1 MDDDYDTGPRQ
12 RRDTDQ
18 SAAARLTGLTVQQ
31 LAVQL
36 IGGLLLGAVVGLSSS
51 WATQQVMGEQLRA
64 MTRQIEELASDLR
77 QMRQDLYAPRYN
89 KSSALVEAQRA
100 YQRLPPGRP

>member
-18 SAAARLTGLTVQQ
+18 SAAVRLTGLNVQQ

-36 IGGLLLGAVVGLSSS
+36 IGGLLLAAVVGLTSS

-64 MTRQIEELASDLR
+64 MTREIEDLASDLR
-77 QMRQDLYAPRYN
+77 QMRQDLYAPRY
-89 KSSALVEAQRA
+89 KSSALIEAQRA
-100 YQRLPPGRP
+100 PQRLPPGRP

>member
-1 MDDDYDTGPRQ
+1 MDTDAEEYHARRQ
-12 RRDTDQ
+12 ADQ

-36 IGGLLLGAVVGLSSS
+36 IGGLLLAAVVGLSSS

-64 MTRQIEELASDLR
+64 MSRQIEDLR
-77 QMRQDLYAPRYN
+77 RDVGQMRQDLYAPRYR
-89 KSSALVEAQRA
+89 SSQLEAMA
-100 YQRLPPGRP
+100 TPLPPGRP

>member
-1 MDDDYDTGPRQ
+1 MDQQDADTHA
-12 RRDTDQ
+12 RRETDQ

-36 IGGLLLGAVVGLSSS
+36 IGGLLLAAVVGLSSS

-77 QMRQDLYAPRYN
+77 QMRQDLYAPRY
-89 KSSALVEAQRA
+89 KSSALLEALRTN
-100 YQRLPPGRP
+100 QRLPPGRP

>member
-1 MDDDYDTGPRQ
+1 MDHDDADLRARRQ
-12 RRDTDQ
+12 DDQ

-36 IGGLLLGAVVGLSSS
+36 IGGLLLAAVVGLSSS

-77 QMRQDLYAPRYN
+77 QMRQDLYAPRY
-89 KSSALVEAQRA
+89 KSSALLEALRA
-100 YQRLPPGRP
+100 HQRLPPGRP

>member
-1 MDDDYDTGPRQ
+1 MDDDYDTGPRE

-18 SAAARLTGLTVQQ
+18 SAAVRLTGLNVQQ

-36 IGGLLLGAVVGLSSS
+36 IGGLLLAAVVGLSSS

-64 MTRQIEELASDLR
+64 MSGQIEELRRDLR
-77 QMRQDLYAPRYN
+77 QMRQDLYAPRY
-89 KSSALVEAQRA
+89 KSSALVEAQRTP
-100 YQRLPPGRP
+100 LPPGRP

>member
-1 MDDDYDTGPRQ
+1 MDQGDADHHG
-12 RRDTDQ
+12 RRETDQ

-36 IGGLLLGAVVGLSSS
+36 IGGLLLAAVVGLSSS

-64 MTRQIEELASDLR
+64 MTRQIEELAREQR
-77 QMRQDLYAPRYN
+77 QMRQDLYAPRY
-89 KSSALVEAQRA
+89 KSSALLEALRA
-100 YQRLPPGRP
+100 HQRLPPGRP

>member
-1 MDDDYDTGPRQ
+1 MDHDDADLRARRQ
-12 RRDTDQ
+12 DDK

-36 IGGLLLGAVVGLSSS
+36 IGGLLLAAVVGLSSS

-77 QMRQDLYAPRYN
+77 QMRQDLYAPRY
-89 KSSALVEAQRA
+89 KSSALVEAQRGP
-100 YQRLPPGRP
+100 QRLPPGRP